1 MSEQGGRPPVPI
13 ERKKKLGNPG
23 KRALPE
29 PIGTIQPISSKTIS
43 EPPEHL
49 GKDGAAVWTRVAEFA
64 AGWVGNSDL
73 EALRMLAEAADRR
86 AHLAERLATDGWVLL
101 TDKGYAY
108 SHPAAGM
115 LATTETEMRKWMS
128 VLGLTPAD
136 RSKLGVAEVKARSAL
151 EELAIKRR
159 EHLDKTRKS

>member
-1 MSEQGGRPPVPI
+1 MPI
-13 ERKKKLGNPG
+13 ERKRKLGNPG
-23 KRALPE
+23 KRPLPE
-29 PIGTIQPISSKTIS
+29 PIAAIQPVASRTIS
-43 EPPEHL
+43 DPPANL
-49 GKDGAAVWTRVAEFA
+49 GDAGSAIWRRVAEYA
-64 AGWVGNSDL
+64 VSWVGNSDL
-73 EALRMLAEAADRR
+73 EALRLLAEAADRR
-86 AHLAERLATDGWVLL
+86 AELVARLADDGWVLF

-159 EHLDKTRKS
+159 EHLDRAKQG

>member
-13 ERKKKLGNPG
+13 ERKRKLGNPG
-23 KRALPE
+23 KRALPV
-29 PIGTIQPISSKTIS
+29 PLAALPPVASRTIS
-43 EPPEHL
+43 DPPANL
-49 GKDGAAVWTRVAEFA
+49 GEAGSAIWRRVAEYA
-64 AGWVGNSDL
+64 VSWVGNSDL
-73 EALRMLAEAADRR
+73 EALRLLAEAADRR
-86 AHLAERLATDGWVLL
+86 AELVARLADDGWVLF

-159 EHLDKTRKS
+159 EHLDRAKQG